1 MDRAVSLSLSVLVFL
16 SNGIVVSRNKI
27 IYICVLMSKVKVVFF
42 TGITTIGKLSMTMS
56 RGGVESFIQ
65 QLNDHNGSGEYG
77 C

>member
-1 MDRAVSLSLSVLVFL
+1 
-16 SNGIVVSRNKI
+16 
-27 IYICVLMSKVKVVFF
+27 MSKVKVVFF

>member
-42 TGITTIGKLSMTMS
+42 TGITTIGKLSKTMS
-56 RGGVESFIQ
+56 RGGVEYFIQ
-65 QLNDHNGSGEYG
+65 
-77 C
+77 